1 MGLMYWSNGCL
12 GRENRFYSI
21 GGILCNGIGS
31 GGQFVVVVVVVVVV
45 ESLLSLADQF

>member
-12 GRENRFYSI
+12 GRENRIYSI

-31 GGQFVVVVVVVVVV
+31 GGQFVVVV
-45 ESLLSLADQF
+45 ESLLNLADLF